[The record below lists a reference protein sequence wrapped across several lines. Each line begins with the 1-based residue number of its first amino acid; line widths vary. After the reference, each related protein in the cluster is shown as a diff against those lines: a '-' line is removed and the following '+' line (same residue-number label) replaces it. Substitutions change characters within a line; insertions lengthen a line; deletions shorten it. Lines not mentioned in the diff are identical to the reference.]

1 MTSVSLSVLSLSE
14 QNRLIKY
21 YVDEKGGGNAEGQC
35 YDDKVYTNPI
45 NLFFKG
51 GRDFRK
57 KGINNLV
64 A

>member
-1 MTSVSLSVLSLSE
+1 ML
-14 QNRLIKY
+14 
-21 YVDEKGGGNAEGQC
+21 YVDEKGGGNAEGQYC
-35 YDDKVYTNPI
+35 DKLYTNPI

-64 A
+64 ALRSADLVQKQGT